1 MVLQPLM
8 WAGSAYTDAVGN
20 DNIAA
25 NQFTWTYDST
35 SPLMTITA
43 AEVNDGET
51 TNHATLSLT
60 FTSSESTTDFG
71 VEDVTMTNG
80 NLSNFSGS
88 GAAYMATFTPTADGS
103 ASIDVAANA
112 FTDSA
117 GNNNSAASQ
126 FTWTYDGTAPVMT
139 ITAAEVNNG
148 STTND
153 ATVTLTYTSSEST
166 PDFDTTDIT
175 VTNGTL
181 SNFTALSGTSYT
193 ATLTPDASGD
203 VTIDVAA
210 GVFTDAAS
218 NGNTAAVSFS
228 LTYDRDTDGDGV
240 GDVADGV
247 ATIFSWDDGTNTS
260 TYNTQ
265 LSWSSRVDTNKT
277 QQDLIGLHIGT
288 GVISISNNGFKF
300 GGNLDNSQLSTLVV
314 PPNITSIPTFAFYY
328 WEQLHAIILPPTT
341 TSIGAEAFSQS
352 RRLKYLIIPDGISLA
367 GWSFAYSQSSHSGD
381 EQLYVYN
388 TSEGKFYEGDINEI
402 IHKGAPTYSISSTA
416 VTTEAIIART
426 GIIIEDLNRA
436 GYVDSDGDGVGDNA
450 DNAPTVSNADQLDTD
465 SDGVGDVADN
475 APTVSNADQLDTDS
489 DGVGDVVDNAPTVAN
504 TDQLD
509 TDNDG
514 VGDVVDNAPTGL
526 ALSANSVA
534 ENQAIGTVVG
544 TFTTTD
550 SDTGDSHTYTLVSGS
565 DDTGNGSFS
574 ITGSSLK
581 TAASFNYETQSS
593 QMIRVKTDD
602 GNGGTFEQA
611 FTITVTD
618 VNDAPVAV
626 AQSGLITDEDTA
638 LAIQLA
644 GTDADTD
651 SLSFTVVVQPANG
664 TLSGTEPNL
673 TYTPSANYYG
683 PDSFT
688 FKVNDTTV
696 DSGAATVSITVNDIT
711 APGSPTLTGTS
722 LTNSATPTLTGTA
735 EEGSTVKVYDADRSW
750 VQVGLDIDGEAI
762 NDSSGDSVSMSSDGT
777 TVAIGAYGN
786 DGNGNY
792 AGHVRVY
799 HFNGSSWEQRGL
811 DIDGEAAS
819 DMSGYSVSMSND
831 GTTVAIGSRGG
842 DGNGSSAGLVRIYQ
856 FENDSWLQV
865 GDDIDGEAADD
876 SSGMSVSMSSDGNT
890 VAIGARYNDDNGSNA
905 GHVRVYQLNGN
916 SWVQVGLD
924 IDGEA
929 SNDSSGDSVSM
940 SSDGTTVAIG
950 AYGND
955 GNGSGSGHVRIYQFN
970 NGLWV
975 KVGLDIDGEAAGDYS
990 GDSVSMSSDGTTVA
1004 IGAYGNDG
1012 NGNYAGHVRIYT
1024 FNGSSWNQVG
1034 DDIDGEAVGDKSGQS
1049 VSMSSDGT
1057 TVAIGAGY
1065 NAGNGSNAGHVR
1077 IYKFD
1082 SSSWVK
1088 VGDDIDG
1095 EAVGDLS
1102 GSSVSMSSDGTTVAI
1117 GAYGNDGNGSFAGH
1131 VRIYQLNPPTLI
1143 GQATADVTGSYSI
1156 TVSTLTEASHSITAT
1171 ATDAAGNESAA
1182 STTLTLVVDTTAPVI
1197 SSSTTGMD
1205 PIENSGSGQTVY
1217 TIIASDAVGV
1227 VSNAIGGTDASLL
1240 SADSASGVVSL
1251 DANPDYETK
1260 SSYSFTVTASD
1271 AAGNASAA
1279 TTVTFSITNVDE
1291 VAPTITSGATGTSL
1305 AENSGGGQTVYTFP
1319 QLLMTAEPFQV
1330 MQSEERTRHCCRSIP
1345 QRVL

>member
-1 MVLQPLM
+1 
-8 WAGSAYTDAVGN
+8 
-20 DNIAA
+20 
-25 NQFTWTYDST
+25 
-35 SPLMTITA
+35 
-43 AEVNDGET
+43 
-51 TNHATLSLT
+51 
-60 FTSSESTTDFG
+60 
-71 VEDVTMTNG
+71 
-80 NLSNFSGS
+80 
-88 GAAYMATFTPTADGS
+88 
-103 ASIDVAANA
+103 
-112 FTDSA
+112 
-117 GNNNSAASQ
+117 
-126 FTWTYDGTAPVMT
+126 
-139 ITAAEVNNG
+139 
-148 STTND
+148 
-153 ATVTLTYTSSEST
+153 
-166 PDFDTTDIT
+166 
-175 VTNGTL
+175 
-181 SNFTALSGTSYT
+181 
-193 ATLTPDASGD
+193 
-203 VTIDVAA
+203 
-210 GVFTDAAS
+210 
-218 NGNTAAVSFS
+218 
-228 LTYDRDTDGDGV
+228 
-240 GDVADGV
+240 
-247 ATIFSWDDGTNTS
+247 
-260 TYNTQ
+260 
-265 LSWSSRVDTNKT
+265 
-277 QQDLIGLHIGT
+277 
-288 GVISISNNGFKF
+288 
-300 GGNLDNSQLSTLVV
+300 
-314 PPNITSIPTFAFYY
+314 
-328 WEQLHAIILPPTT
+328 
-341 TSIGAEAFSQS
+341 
-352 RRLKYLIIPDGISLA
+352 
-367 GWSFAYSQSSHSGD
+367 
-381 EQLYVYN
+381 
-388 TSEGKFYEGDINEI
+388 
-402 IHKGAPTYSISSTA
+402 
-416 VTTEAIIART
+416 
-426 GIIIEDLNRA
+426 
-436 GYVDSDGDGVGDNA
+436 
-450 DNAPTVSNADQLDTD
+450 VSNADQLDTD

-856 FENDSWLQV
+856 FENDSWVQV

-1024 FNGSSWNQVG
+1024 F
-1034 DDIDGEAVGDKSGQS
+1034 
-1049 VSMSSDGT
+1049 
-1057 TVAIGAGY
+1057 
-1065 NAGNGSNAGHVR
+1065 
-1077 IYKFD
+1077 
-1082 SSSWVK
+1082 
-1088 VGDDIDG
+1088 
-1095 EAVGDLS
+1095 
-1102 GSSVSMSSDGTTVAI
+1102 
-1117 GAYGNDGNGSFAGH
+1117 
-1131 VRIYQLNPPTLI
+1131 
-1143 GQATADVTGSYSI
+1143 
-1156 TVSTLTEASHSITAT
+1156 
-1171 ATDAAGNESAA
+1171 
-1182 STTLTLVVDTTAPVI
+1182 
-1197 SSSTTGMD
+1197 
-1205 PIENSGSGQTVY
+1205 
-1217 TIIASDAVGV
+1217 
-1227 VSNAIGGTDASLL
+1227 
-1240 SADSASGVVSL
+1240 
-1251 DANPDYETK
+1251 
-1260 SSYSFTVTASD
+1260 
-1271 AAGNASAA
+1271 
-1279 TTVTFSITNVDE
+1279 
-1291 VAPTITSGATGTSL
+1291 
-1305 AENSGGGQTVYTFP
+1305 
-1319 QLLMTAEPFQV
+1319 
-1330 MQSEERTRHCCRSIP
+1330 
-1345 QRVL
+1345 